1 MDGLPLST
9 VSIAC
14 VATGLPC
21 ETLVGVVYDP
31 YRDELFAA
39 AKGKG
44 ATLGNNALSVSPAT
58 SLAEAVVYAGAPP
71 NPLSLAPSLR
81 GIRALAPRIR
91 TIRMLGS
98 AALMLAYVAAGRGSA
113 YFEPDLS
120 AWDSAAGCLLVAE
133 AGGRCT
139 DAAGQS
145 YDAAT
150 TRQIVASNGHIHINL
165 LDVLNEVNAATLD
178 KSDGQ

>member
-1 MDGLPLST
+1 M
-9 VSIAC
+9 SIAC
-14 VATGLPC
+14 VATGLPS

-39 AKGKG
+39 AKGLG
-44 ATLGNNALSVSPAT
+44 ATLSNNALSVSSAAT
-58 SLAEAVVYAGAPP
+58 LGDAVIYAGAPP
-71 NPLSLAPSLR
+71 NPSSLAPSLR
-81 GIRALAPRIR
+81 GIRALAPRVR

-98 AALMLAYVAAGRGSA
+98 AALMLAYVAAGRGTA

-120 AWDSAAGCLLVAE
+120 AWDSAAGCLLIEE

-145 YDAAT
+145 YDAAN
-150 TRQIVASNGHIHINL
+150 TRQIVASNGHIHSNL
-165 LDVLNEVNAATLD
+165 LGVLNEVDAATLD
-178 KSDGQ
+178 ESDGQLLATS